1 MRTLAVL
8 LLLGA
13 ISLLG
18 AATPAGP
25 RLAWQ
30 LDVGGEFVGSPAV
43 AGHDLVIAGKGG
55 RLMKVSMEGKVL
67 WQREYPSPFFAPPVL
82 DAGGT
87 IYVAALDGTVRRVSA
102 TGEPLWEVRL
112 DGEVRAA
119 PLLDETALYCVTG
132 QGRIFR
138 IDRARGTL
146 LGQGDLKVPVFSS
159 PIWDERQHHLLLLVK
174 DFWLLAV
181 DRQLQVTWRFRTAGV
196 NFSVPAVTPA
206 GAIYVTSMDHHLY
219 KLAADGR
226 LLWKFK
232 SGAWIMASPV
242 IDERGRVYFG
252 SYDKFFYAVDAG
264 GKSLWRFEGR
274 ASFSATAVID
284 AAGNVYCGD
293 QSGTVFALDGRGR
306 LRWQYKAEDF
316 ITSGLTILPGRNLL
330 VVGSI
335 DGKLLAFHCDRPL
348 SRRAW
353 WAKYLGDLR
362 NSGRD
367 E

>member
-1 MRTLAVL
+1 
-8 LLLGA
+8 
-13 ISLLG
+13 
-18 AATPAGP
+18 
-25 RLAWQ
+25 
-30 LDVGGEFVGSPAV
+30 
-43 AGHDLVIAGKGG
+43 
-55 RLMKVSMEGKVL
+55 
-67 WQREYPSPFFAPPVL
+67 
-82 DAGGT
+82 
-87 IYVAALDGTVRRVSA
+87 
-102 TGEPLWEVRL
+102 
-112 DGEVRAA
+112 
-119 PLLDETALYCVTG
+119 
-132 QGRIFR
+132 
-138 IDRARGTL
+138 
-146 LGQGDLKVPVFSS
+146 
-159 PIWDERQHHLLLLVK
+159 
-174 DFWLLAV
+174 
-181 DRQLQVTWRFRTAGV
+181 
-196 NFSVPAVTPA
+196 
-206 GAIYVTSMDHHLY
+206 LY

-232 SGAWIMASPV
+232 TGAWIMASPV

-252 SYDKFFYAVDAG
+252 SYDKCFYAVDAG
-264 GKSLWRFEGR
+264 GKPLWRFEGR

-316 ITSGLTILPGRNLL
+316 ITSGLTILPGKNLL
-330 VVGSI
+330 LVGSI